1 MEEMLQGL
9 NRLDDQ
15 WAPLQAKVFTRWVQ
29 NNLKGVKDAAE
40 VNDVRTDLTNG
51 VALVELAE
59 ILTGKKAS
67 INWVHDPK
75 RNVDEVQN
83 CDLALRMFTNDGCRF
98 VNMSGKDIH
107 DGNQNLTLGLIWTL
121 ILHYQLR
128 KAVADNE
135 GVKEGNSVENKGALP
150 PLPAG
155 AQVSSNKK
163 NKEKLYSWAG
173 NRTASYSN
181 LSSYKRYDLSM
192 CALLDSYVPEKIN
205 YSSLN
210 LNDSQAELA
219 TKTMEELGIPVY
231 VYPEDLQETDN
242 KVDEKTLVTQLSAAK
257 IVLDRLSSA
266 KLAEPTGEV
275 EKKENIADQ
284 PMGLTDTFKTPADS
298 QQASAEAVPPAEQQG
313 NLVSDHPMGLTDT
326 FKTPVDSQQAS
337 TEAVAPAEKPH
348 KMESEHPMHLSDV
361 FSQHNLVSDH
371 PMGLTDTFKTP
382 DDSQQVSEEAVAPV
396 EKPHKME
403 SEHPMH
409 LSDVFSQHNL
419 VSDNPMNL
427 TDVFGVTSE
436 PPEPLADEPMKEH
449 KEMVSDHPMHLSDV
463 FYSKSTVIH
472 KKCVVDTFTTPARRL
487 VHTEFHP
494 IIKIG
499 HHHHHVHQNTMN
511 NEGN

>member
-361 FSQHNLVSDH
+361 FSQHNLVSD
-371 PMGLTDTFKTP
+371 
-382 DDSQQVSEEAVAPV
+382 
-396 EKPHKME
+396 
-403 SEHPMH
+403 
-409 LSDVFSQHNL
+409 
-419 VSDNPMNL
+419 NPMNL